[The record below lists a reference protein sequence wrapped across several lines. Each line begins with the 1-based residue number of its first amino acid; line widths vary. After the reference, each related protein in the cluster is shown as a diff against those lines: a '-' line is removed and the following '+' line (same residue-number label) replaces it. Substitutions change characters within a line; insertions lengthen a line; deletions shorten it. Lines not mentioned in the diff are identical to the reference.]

1 MEYKD
6 YAWVKGKT
14 AETKSKIIANLTL
27 SDKSLD
33 YPIGRKVWLNQIKE
47 CGTDNKL
54 LPLVLTSCD
63 PSVEFT
69 CDIGQC
75 ISIDQRCDDNKD
87 CIDGSDEHQCKQFV
101 LEDPY
106 DKAMPP
112 SIRNHIS
119 GEKEARVEAR
129 IEIIS
134 IDKINTLESN
144 TEITYRLI
152 FSWMDHK
159 MTYLNTFDD
168 IRMNSTTK
176 DISSAGSFIW
186 NPFSRLVHVNAA
198 VGSVLQEEDSKKL
211 RVTVKNSIGYPDP
224 ENSYEEAVY
233 DGSKGT
239 LAMYMKLK
247 GTYDCSFDLFRFP
260 FDNQVCS
267 YQLKLEDVSSR
278 QILLLPSKDSVTF
291 HGSRVLEEFE
301 VTDWYSCSR
310 DVDDGSEFIF
320 FIKLQHL
327 YFQQLST
334 FYLQICLMW
343 GVGYLTLYI
352 NLDNFN
358 NRFMGSI
365 TSLLVLCSLMNSL
378 NQRLPSSGTMKLI
391 DIWNIWFIL
400 QIILII
406 VMHVII
412 NARSNNNLVTAYKD
426 MNSSTSSKLLKSEKL
441 NVMSKI
447 AFPCI
452 NLVFII
458 VYSIVNLAHKEVFN
472 SC

>member
-54 LPLVLTSCD
+54 IPLVLTSCD

-112 SIRNHIS
+112 SIRNHVS

-198 VGSVLQEEDSKKL
+198 VGSVLQEEDTKKL
-211 RVTVKNSIGYPDP
+211 RVTVQNSIGYPDP

-233 DGSKGT
+233 EV
-239 LAMYMKLK
+239 
-247 GTYDCSFDLFRFP
+247 R
-260 FDNQVCS
+260 V
-267 YQLKLEDVSSR
+267 
-278 QILLLPSKDSVTF
+278 LLLCT
-291 HGSRVLEEFE
+291 
-301 VTDWYSCSR
+301 
-310 DVDDGSEFIF
+310 
-320 FIKLQHL
+320 
-327 YFQQLST
+327 
-334 FYLQICLMW
+334 
-343 GVGYLTLYI
+343 
-352 NLDNFN
+352 
-358 NRFMGSI
+358 
-365 TSLLVLCSLMNSL
+365 
-378 NQRLPSSGTMKLI
+378 
-391 DIWNIWFIL
+391 
-400 QIILII
+400 
-406 VMHVII
+406 
-412 NARSNNNLVTAYKD
+412 
-426 MNSSTSSKLLKSEKL
+426 
-441 NVMSKI
+441 
-447 AFPCI
+447 
-452 NLVFII
+452 
-458 VYSIVNLAHKEVFN
+458 
-472 SC
+472 